1 MNYIMSGNYNYTYG
15 SQKSVT
21 TSSTTNS
28 SLSIPSIIFSV
39 NTNSYQKIDVPSK
52 NVITVLC
59 NNASNMTKMSNY
71 TTTITNI
78 NTDIQNSVTNWNN
91 SNPSDPLSI
100 VSLLT
105 PQTGTSNYFDNSN
118 QVMPFNIFKD
128 IFIFNGTN
136 RIRTQCLKQIPSF
149 YTNYL
154 TYTTTGN
161 NYNYV
166 NLSNFLINQ
175 ICFNNNI
182 NTNSLDGS
190 VNIKIN
196 NYFKNY
202 SNLSNIIGNYYCL
215 DCESLCNELN
225 GFHFIKY
232 NQIYNNISDLKPNV
246 YGGILVNLVN
256 KYHIYYSLPNIMD
269 DTIIENYVIKI
280 DVPYLVYFGNYV
292 SQYQINTSS
301 NVSVNDSSIG
311 LTEPSLL
318 QQTNGTVPVEYT

>member
-1 MNYIMSGNYNYTYG
+1 MNYIMSGNYNYMYG

-39 NTNSYQKIDVPSK
+39 NTNSYQKINVPSK

-78 NTDIQNSVTNWNN
+78 NTDIQNSVTDWNY

-100 VSLLT
+100 ISLLT

-311 LTEPSLL
+311 ITEPSLL
-318 QQTNGTVPVEYT
+318 QQTTGTVPVEYT